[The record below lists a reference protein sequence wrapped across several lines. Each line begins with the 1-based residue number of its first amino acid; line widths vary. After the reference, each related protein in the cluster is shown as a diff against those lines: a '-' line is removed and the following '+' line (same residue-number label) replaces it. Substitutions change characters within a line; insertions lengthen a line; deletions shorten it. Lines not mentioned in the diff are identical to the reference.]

1 MEELR
6 PGDPRQIG
14 SYRLLGLLGNGGMG
28 QVFLGRSPGGRPV
41 AVKVIRPELADSPD
55 FRRRF
60 AREVAA
66 ARRVS
71 GVFTAPVVDADP
83 EAPQPWLVT
92 AYVHGPSLADHVKN
106 NGAMPESDV
115 IRLGCALAEG
125 LAAIH
130 AAGIVHRDLKP
141 SNVLL
146 ASDGPRIIDFGI
158 SRAIEATSLTQSGLV
173 VGSPGFMSPE
183 QAEGREVNAA
193 SDVFSLGAVLAFV
206 ATGTG
211 PFGTGAASAMLYRV
225 VHAEPDLTS
234 VSGGLRDVVLACL
247 RKDPADRPTP
257 ARLLTMLISLGNG
270 QPLPASDLRARST
283 PAECAGSGYS
293 PAEVPDRRGA
303 QPGGVV
309 PVAAVAVQDPVLGAN
324 ISRHRRR
331 WFWIALC
338 AAVALA
344 GGAGVALT
352 SYNSGTHKPD
362 GTQASGA
369 RQIARGGRRPSA
381 VVEAYFGAINAHDWG
396 KVWQLGGKNLG
407 PSYAGMVAG
416 FQDTSR
422 DVVTRMTTDGDAV
435 TVRIRSYE
443 TTGAVQVYV
452 LSYTVSGDVIAGGH
466 QTLIS
471 AQRPCPHIQ
480 YGADGTAG
488 PLFCT
493 DGQPNPPVLAYYRTL
508 HLQVLSL
515 GPDVTPAQVLQAI
528 CTDVHQHSTY
538 PIETAAYNLAQK
550 INGWSFGISPPQEM
564 LNGAC
569 R

>member
-6 PGDPRQIG
+6 PGDPQRIG
-14 SYRLLGLLGNGGMG
+14 SYQLLGRLGSGGMG
-28 QVFLGRSPGGRPV
+28 QVFLGRSPGGRLV
-41 AVKVIRPELADSPD
+41 AVKVIRPDLADGPE

-60 AREVAA
+60 AREVSA
-66 ARRVS
+66 ARRVG
-71 GVFTAPVVDADP
+71 GVLTAPVVDADS

-92 AYVHGPSLADHVKN
+92 AYVDGPSLADHVKN
-106 NGAMPESDV
+106 NGAMPENDV

-158 SRAIEATSLTQSGLV
+158 SRATEATSLTQSGLV

-183 QAEGREVNAA
+183 QAEGREVGTA
-193 SDVFSLGAVLAFV
+193 SDVFSLGAVLAFA

-234 VSGGLRDVVLACL
+234 VSGGLRDVVRACL
-247 RKDPADRPTP
+247 RKNPAERPTP
-257 ARLLTMLISLGNG
+257 AGLLTMLVSLGDG
-270 QPLPASDLRARST
+270 RPLPASDVGA
-283 PAECAGSGYS
+283 AQ
-293 PAEVPDRRGA
+293 VPDRRRA
-303 QPGGVV
+303 LPGVVV
-309 PVAAVAVQDPVLGAN
+309 PVAAAAVQNPVLSADM
-324 ISRHRRR
+324 SRRRRR
-331 WFWIALC
+331 WVWVALC

-344 GGAGVALT
+344 GGAGAALT
-352 SYNSGTHKPD
+352 SHNSGTHKPA

-369 RQIARGGRRPSA
+369 SQTARAGRTPSA
-381 VVEAYFGAINAHDWG
+381 VVEAYFGAINAHNWG

-407 PSYAGMVAG
+407 PSYATMVAG
-416 FQDTSR
+416 FQNTSR
-422 DVVTRMTTDGDAV
+422 DVITRMTAHGDAV
-435 TVRIRSYE
+435 TVRIRAYE
-443 TTGAVQVYV
+443 TTGAVQVYAV
-452 LSYTVSGDVIAGGH
+452 SYTVSGGVIAGGR

-471 AQRPCPHIQ
+471 AQTPCPHVQ

-488 PLFCT
+488 PLFCN
-493 DGQPNPPVLAYYRTL
+493 DGQPNPPVLAYYRAL
-508 HLQVLSL
+508 HLQVLGL
-515 GPDVTPAQVLQAI
+515 GPNATPAQVLQAM

-550 INGWSFGISPPQEM
+550 INGWSFGTSPPQEM